1 MKIVFLNETK
11 VFKWKQVSWLK
22 IKFLNGI
29 TEIIENQ
36 IIESILKLLNKRKYR
51 TKTQIIEW
59 TNNYWIK
66 NKLLNKYAIT
76 A

>member
-1 MKIVFLNETK
+1 MKIIFLNETK
-11 VFKWKQVSWLK
+11 VFKSKQVSWMK

-36 IIESILKLLNKRKYR
+36 IIESILKLLNKKKYR

-59 TNNYWIK
+59 TNNYWIE

>member
-1 MKIVFLNETK
+1 MKIIFLNETK
-11 VFKWKQVSWLK
+11 VFKWKQVSWMK

-59 TNNYWIK
+59 TNNYWIE

>member
-1 MKIVFLNETK
+1 MKIIFLNETK
-11 VFKWKQVSWLK
+11 VFKWKQVSWIK

>member
-1 MKIVFLNETK
+1 M
-11 VFKWKQVSWLK
+11 K

-51 TKTQIIEW
+51 TKTQIIES
-59 TNNYWIK
+59 TNNY
-66 NKLLNKYAIT
+66 
-76 A
+76 

>member
-1 MKIVFLNETK
+1 MKIIFLNETK
-11 VFKWKQVSWLK
+11 VFKWKQVSWMK
-22 IKFLNGI
+22 INFLNGI

>member
-1 MKIVFLNETK
+1 MKIIFLNETK
-11 VFKWKQVSWLK
+11 VFKWKQVSWMK

-36 IIESILKLLNKRKYR
+36 IIESILKQLNKRKYR

>member
-11 VFKWKQVSWLK
+11 VFKWKQVSWMK

>member
-1 MKIVFLNETK
+1 MKIIFLNETK
-11 VFKWKQVSWLK
+11 VFKWKQVSWMK

>member
-1 MKIVFLNETK
+1 M
-11 VFKWKQVSWLK
+11 K

-51 TKTQIIEW
+51 TKPKSLNELTIIESK
-59 TNNYWIK
+59 TSY
-66 NKLLNKYAIT
+66 
-76 A
+76 

>member
-11 VFKWKQVSWLK
+11 VFKWKQVSWMK

-59 TNNYWIK
+59 TNNYWIE

>member
-1 MKIVFLNETK
+1 MKIIFLNETK
-11 VFKWKQVSWLK
+11 VFKSKQVSWMK

-59 TNNYWIK
+59 TNNYWIE